1 MNNYKSIIKLIPYI
15 REKKSIFFWGIFGIS
30 ISSLLYLPVPYI
42 TGNIV
47 GNLFVTKSS
56 LKEIIFYCLFVLFL
70 YILKFFITIFS
81 KSLFIKLQIII
92 TNKIRIDMI
101 KKIIDL
107 PMEYFNSNENGYI
120 LSRINECSNIGNIFS
135 PNIISVLLSQLECI
149 FTIITMFILNVNLSL
164 FLFIMLPIIFFI
176 TKYFSELLNK
186 NTRKLLDKNAYLNSG
201 IFEMLNGIVHIKYLN
216 AKDIYINKLKNKIND
231 VVLSTTSQNKSIMF
245 FTENMSLINNVF
257 TILLMLISS
266 FLIFDN
272 KITLALYV
280 SFSGYLVKVIS
291 NIQSF
296 ANLGITIKPI
306 CVSIDRVTEFFSLE
320 DEFAKKEIFL
330 NESIKS
336 IEFLDL
342 NFKYNSND
350 EFLFN
355 DINFELYSND
365 KILLMGDNGSG
376 KSTLIKLLLEL
387 YKNYKGNIIIN
398 GYNLRKINPLSL
410 RKRIGIVS
418 QDIFLFKGTVLEN
431 ILYNNDNCNE
441 KDVEN
446 LINRLGIKD
455 YINNF
460 NNGLKTE
467 LIGNNNGISGGQK
480 QIIAFLRAIL
490 NKKDVLILDEDTSN
504 IDNKTKNRINLLLET
519 NQFCNILIIIS
530 HEDRKYKF
538 INKIIYINK
547 ELRLC

>member
-1 MNNYKSIIKLIPYI
+1 MEVNILEI
-15 REKKSIFFWGIFGIS
+15 RNLNKKFKNFHLKDINIS
-30 ISSLLYLPVPYI
+30 VPK
-42 TGNIV
+42 NSIV
-47 GNLFVTKSS
+47 G
-56 LKEIIFYCLFVLFL
+56 
-70 YILKFFITIFS
+70 FIG
-81 KSLFIKLQIII
+81 K
-92 TNKIRIDMI
+92 
-101 KKIIDL
+101 
-107 PMEYFNSNENGYI
+107 NGA
-120 LSRINECSNIGNIFS
+120 G
-135 PNIISVLLSQLECI
+135 
-149 FTIITMFILNVNLSL
+149 
-164 FLFIMLPIIFFI
+164 
-176 TKYFSELLNK
+176 K
-186 NTRKLLDKNAYLNSG
+186 
-201 IFEMLNGIVHIKYLN
+201 
-216 AKDIYINKLKNKIND
+216 
-231 VVLSTTSQNKSIMF
+231 STTSQNKSIMF

-376 KSTLIKLLLEL
+376 KSTLIKLLLGL

-467 LIGNNNGISGGQK
+467 LIGNNSGISGGQK

-490 NKKDVLILDEDTSN
+490 NKKDVLILDEATSN
-504 IDNKTKNRINLLLET
+504 LDNKTKNRINSLLET

-538 INKIIYINK
+538 INKTIYINK